1 MRHEEIR
8 DTGQIASDALAGGV
22 RLVED
27 VHMAV
32 AERVFRRV
40 GDAGHPARAVHDAI
54 TTMVYGTVRGAHR
67 VLPRVAATIVT
78 TAVPSARSIHD
89 SPQGLPVLAAVNGL
103 WGDRIAARAPT
114 LAIPMSIRLD
124 GRDLVPTAADVRV
137 AVANSTPRLAV
148 FVHGLCETDRSWT
161 RPRPDTAS
169 PAAAATYGD
178 GLRSD
183 LGYTPLLVRYN
194 TGLHV
199 SENGRALAL
208 LLERIVEA
216 WPLVVQEVVL
226 VGHSMGGLV
235 ARSACH
241 YGDLDGSTWAS
252 RVRHVVSLGTP
263 HLGAPLEK
271 ATNVAGWAL
280 ARWPE
285 SVPFARLLIA
295 RSAGVK
301 DLRFG
306 AVIDDDWQGHD
317 PDEFLRD
324 RCREVPFLTNAHY
337 YFVGATIGR
346 DPAGLAGR
354 VLGDLLVRL
363 PSASGDGRHR
373 RIPFEIDHG
382 HHLIGVNH
390 FDLLNHPAV
399 YDQLHQWLATART
412 DRPSTSLTSQQE
424 TPRSA
429 EASSGRAET
438 A

>member
-8 DTGQIASDALAGGV
+8 DTGVIASDALAGGV

-78 TAVPSARSIHD
+78 TAVPSVRSIHH
-89 SPQGLPVLAAVNGL
+89 SPQGLAVVAAVNGL

-124 GRDLVPTAADVRV
+124 GSDLVPTAGDVGA
-137 AVANSTPRLAV
+137 AVAHPTSRLAV
-148 FVHGLCETDRSWT
+148 FVHGLCETDRSWM
-161 RPRPDTAS
+161 RPSPDTAS
-169 PAAAATYGD
+169 AASATYGD
-178 GLRSD
+178 RLRRD

-199 SENGRALAL
+199 SDNGRALAL

-216 WPLVVQEVVL
+216 WPLAVQEVVL

-241 YGDLDGSTWAS
+241 YGALDGSTWAAL
-252 RVRHVVSLGTP
+252 VRHVVSLGTP

-280 ARWPE
+280 ACWPE
-285 SVPFARLLIA
+285 SVPFARVLTA

-306 AVIDDDWQGHD
+306 AVIDEDWLGHD

-324 RCREVPFLTNAHY
+324 RCREVPFLPNAHY
-337 YFVGATIGR
+337 YFVGATIGQ

-382 HHLIGVNH
+382 HHLTGVNH
-390 FDLLNHPAV
+390 FDLLNHRAV
-399 YDQLHQWLATART
+399 YDQLHQWLAATRSDSA
-412 DRPSTSLTSQQE
+412 STSLAGEPARDPTV
-424 TPRSA
+424 R
-429 EASSGRAET
+429 
-438 A
+438 

>member
-1 MRHEEIR
+1 MASATTPPRTFRSSKDWPASQSAMASFHRPAQNRATAETPSANGSG
-8 DTGQIASDALAGGV
+8 DTTPLASDW
-22 RLVED
+22 
-27 VHMAV
+27 
-32 AERVFRRV
+32 
-40 GDAGHPARAVHDAI
+40 ARA
-54 TTMVYGTVRGAHR
+54 
-67 VLPRVAATIVT
+67 
-78 TAVPSARSIHD
+78 
-89 SPQGLPVLAAVNGL
+89 
-103 WGDRIAARAPT
+103 
-114 LAIPMSIRLD
+114 RLD
-124 GRDLVPTAADVRV
+124 ASIAPSTSSRASSPDPASSAA
-137 AVANSTPRLAV
+137 S
-148 FVHGLCETDRSWT
+148 
-161 RPRPDTAS
+161 
-169 PAAAATYGD
+169 ATYGE
-178 GLRSD
+178 GLRRD

-199 SENGRALAL
+199 SDNGRALAL

-216 WPLVVQEVVL
+216 WPLAVREVVL

-241 YGDLDGSTWAS
+241 YGDLHGSTWAA

-271 ATNVAGWAL
+271 ATNVVGWAL

-285 SVPFARLLIA
+285 SVPFARFLTA

-324 RCREVPFLTNAHY
+324 RCREMPFLHNAHY
-337 YFVGATIGR
+337 YFVGATIGQ

-382 HHLIGVNH
+382 HHLTGVNH

-399 YDQLHQWLATART
+399 YDQLHQWLAATRSDSA
-412 DRPSTSLTSQQE
+412 STSLAGE
-424 TPRSA
+424 PAEIPRCA
-429 EASSGRAET
+429 EASSGRAESGVTISPCAPTRRFLRPWRTT
-438 A
+438 ASPARATVAPRRRDGRRSRRLPCTHGPVRPPRHIRADP

>member
-1 MRHEEIR
+1 
-8 DTGQIASDALAGGV
+8 
-22 RLVED
+22 
-27 VHMAV
+27 
-32 AERVFRRV
+32 
-40 GDAGHPARAVHDAI
+40 
-54 TTMVYGTVRGAHR
+54 MVYGTVRGAHR

-89 SPQGLPVLAAVNGL
+89 SPQGLPVVAAVNGL

-124 GRDLVPTAADVRV
+124 GSDLVPTAGDVRA
-137 AVANSTPRLAV
+137 AVANPTPRLAV
-148 FVHGLCETDRSWT
+148 FVHGLCETDRSWM
-161 RPRPDTAS
+161 RPGPDPAS
-169 PAAAATYGD
+169 PAASATYAE

-216 WPLVVQEVVL
+216 WPLGVQEVVL

-241 YGDLDGSTWAS
+241 YGDLDGSTWAP

-285 SVPFARLLIA
+285 SVPFARFLTA
-295 RSAGVK
+295 RAAPGSKTCASEPSSTTTGKGTILTSSSATAVVRCRSCPTPTTTSSAPPSAGIQPVSP
-301 DLRFG
+301 DG
-306 AVIDDDWQGHD
+306 SWVISS
-317 PDEFLRD
+317 
-324 RCREVPFLTNAHY
+324 
-337 YFVGATIGR
+337 
-346 DPAGLAGR
+346 
-354 VLGDLLVRL
+354 
-363 PSASGDGRHR
+363 SASRA
-373 RIPFEIDHG
+373 P
-382 HHLIGVNH
+382 
-390 FDLLNHPAV
+390 PAMA
-399 YDQLHQWLATART
+399 DTAASRSRSTTAT
-412 DRPSTSLTSQQE
+412 TS
-424 TPRSA
+424 PA
-429 EASSGRAET
+429 
-438 A
+438 